1 VIAMK
6 FPIKDTQHSVEDLFQ
21 RVAIQ
26 KQESEKLSTE
36 PYSYW
41 RSVFRLFFKKPTAII
56 SLVII
61 AIVVSFAVIVPLSDL
76 SYKQHF
82 FDLHLE
88 FRLWA
93 PLTPWNYTP
102 GSRFDMARILFDNAD
117 NWAKWQFFLQHPFGF
132 TEWGGDLWRLVWW
145 GTNLSLRLAVV
156 VSAINVSLGILIG
169 SIWGYFRR
177 IDPFMIELRNFI
189 NNVPQMLLYMLL
201 LYVLRPS
208 FGVLVFVMCL
218 FGWMGLASFIRNQII
233 IITNREYNLASKSL
247 GSRPFK
253 MITHNLLPYLVSV
266 IVTIISYMIPG
277 VITAEVG
284 LSYFGLGFNT
294 MEEVTLGSMMT
305 MGYQT
310 FMDFPHTL
318 LWPALIASLLAL
330 AFFLLGLNLA
340 DATDPKNHR

>member
-1 VIAMK
+1 MK
-6 FPIKDTQHSVEDLFQ
+6 FPIKDNQHSIADLFA
-21 RVAIQ
+21 RVEVQ
-26 KQESEKLSTE
+26 QQESEKLDAK

-41 RSVFRLFFKKPTAII
+41 RSVFRLFFKKPSAIAA
-56 SLVII
+56 LII
-61 AIVVSFAVIVPLSDL
+61 IGLIVGFAVIVPLSDL
-76 SYKQHF
+76 SYKSHF
-82 FDLHLE
+82 FDLQLKY
-88 FRLWA
+88 RLWE
-93 PLTPWNYTP
+93 PFVPWNYTP
-102 GSRFDMARILFDNAD
+102 ATRYAEARLLFDGAD
-117 NWAKWQFFLQHPFGF
+117 FWTRFSFFLQHPFGF
-132 TEWGGDLWRLVWW
+132 NAWGGDLWRLVWW

-156 VSAINVSLGILIG
+156 VSFINVALGILIG
-169 SIWGYFRR
+169 SLWGYFRR
-177 IDPFMIELRNFI
+177 IDPIMVELRNFV

-201 LYVLRPS
+201 IYVLRPS

-247 GSRPFK
+247 GSRPIK

-266 IVTIISYMIPG
+266 IVTVISYTIPG

-294 MEEVTLGSMMT
+294 TVDITLGSIMT
-305 MGYQT
+305 MGYST

-318 LWPALIASLLAL
+318 FFPAIVAALLSL
-330 AFFLLGLNLA
+330 AFFLLGINLA